1 MANHA
6 LGADEVIKRLSAAP
20 RETLQEVVLY
30 AIGGLWG
37 DADGGYDLE
46 KDVRGSD
53 FVEHMT
59 DILAAHQL
67 VPTTS
72 GKF

>member
-1 MANHA
+1 MANNILRA
-6 LGADEVIKRLSAAP
+6 EVVIKRLSAAS
-20 RETLQEVVLY
+20 REALEEVALY

-37 DADGGYDLE
+37 DVDGDYDLE

-59 DILAAHQL
+59 GILTAHQL

-72 GKF
+72 GKV